1 MSKSQNCG
9 RATWRQRLRYRFDNY
24 MARGAVGQIL
34 LLGGASAFFFIIIV
48 STSVLLHQMVFGRP
62 ESKTLAEI
70 VARTFM
76 LILVPDPVDLGDGT
90 LTYFSALLAIVA
102 GLFVGGTLIGIL
114 SSAID
119 DRMDQLRRG
128 RSFVAEENH
137 TVILGWSS
145 KIFRIVSEI
154 VIANENHPG
163 LCIAILADHDP
174 VDMEQ
179 QLRERVGDYRG
190 TNVVC
195 RRGKPIATQ
204 DMELV
209 NLNAARAVIVL
220 SPEERKDPD
229 SHIIKILLTS
239 AKIVSEREEPLPFVV
254 ELMDRRNQEICKIA
268 VRGKQINVV
277 TILPEVLIP
286 RLLVQS
292 CRKRGLSNVYLEL
305 FDFDGDEIYF
315 HSLKEFPSLIGKTFS
330 EAVYSFDTSSII
342 GVVNREGQVDINPD
356 FDLVLNEDDEILS
369 ISEDDDTTIISNIS
383 DYKVREEFI
392 VAPADAKEPQAEKNL
407 ILGCNRF
414 LAPVIRELDDYVHPG
429 SKLTIAAQV
438 GDDIDEMKKAWAHIK
453 NHDVDIIQGATGDR
467 RFLETIAFDKFDNIL
482 ILPHN
487 PERSDEHEDI
497 DATTIKTLVYVRDI
511 AFRNDFDLSITT
523 EMLLE
528 ESRAV
533 ADLGELG
540 DFVVGD
546 EIIGRII
553 AQLAEEFRLKE
564 VFRILLTVEGSEI
577 YLRPASNYVHMDKE
591 INGYTLL
598 ESAKRRKEICIG
610 YIKDNE
616 IRVNAQKSKT
626 VSLSEND
633 KIIVVAE
640 H

>member
-1 MSKSQNCG
+1 M
-9 RATWRQRLRYRFDNY
+9 
-24 MARGAVGQIL
+24 
-34 LLGGASAFFFIIIV
+34 
-48 STSVLLHQMVFGRP
+48 
-62 ESKTLAEI
+62 
-70 VARTFM
+70 
-76 LILVPDPVDLGDGT
+76 
-90 LTYFSALLAIVA
+90 A

-114 SSAID
+114 SSAIN

-163 LCIAILADHDP
+163 LCITILADRDS
-174 VDMEQ
+174 VEMEQ
-179 QLRERVGDYRG
+179 ELRERIGDYRG

-195 RRGKPIATQ
+195 RTGKPIVTS

-209 NLNAARAVIVL
+209 NINSARSVIVL
-220 SPEERKDPD
+220 SPEERNDPD

-239 AKIVSEREEPLPFVV
+239 AKIVGDREEALPFVV
-254 ELMDRRNQEICKIA
+254 ELMDRRNQEICRIA
-268 VRGKQINVV
+268 VRGKMINVV
-277 TILPEVLIP
+277 SILPEVAIP

-315 HSLKEFPSLIGKTFS
+315 HSLAEFPSLVGKTFAD
-330 EAVYSFDTSSII
+330 AVFAFDTSSII
-342 GVVNREGQVDINPD
+342 GVVDAEGKVDINPEYS
-356 FDLVLNEDDEILS
+356 LVLQEADELLS
-369 ISEDDDTTIISNIS
+369 ISEDDDTTILSNMTNYNIN
-383 DYKVREEFI
+383 EEAI
-392 VAPADAKEPQAEKNL
+392 VKAFNVQEASAERNL
-407 ILGCNRF
+407 IIGCNRF

-429 SKLTIAAQV
+429 SKLTIAAAI
-438 GDDIDEMKKAWAHIK
+438 GDDIEKIKESWSQIK
-453 NHDVDIIQGATGDR
+453 NHEVDIIQGVTGDR
-467 RFLETIAFDKFDNIL
+467 RFLETIDFQSYDNIL

-487 PERSDEHEDI
+487 PEGSKEFEDI
-497 DATTIKTLVYVRDI
+497 DAATIKTLVFVRDI
-511 AFRNDFDLSITT
+511 AYQKKLDLSITT

-577 YLRPASNYVHMDKE
+577 YLRQAPDYIKPNVE

-598 ESAKRRKEICIG
+598 EACKRRKEICIG

-616 IRVNAQKSKT
+616 ILVNAQKSKSVT
-626 VSLSEND
+626 LSPTD
-633 KIIVVAE
+633 KVIVVAE